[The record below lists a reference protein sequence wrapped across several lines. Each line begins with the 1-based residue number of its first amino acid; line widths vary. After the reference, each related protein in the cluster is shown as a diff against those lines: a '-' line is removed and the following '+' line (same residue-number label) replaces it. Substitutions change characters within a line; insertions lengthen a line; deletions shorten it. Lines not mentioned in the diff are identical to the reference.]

1 MTASLD
7 RTIGVGG
14 IVIGLVGSGIVVL
27 WPNKRWLGWVLIA
40 VGLIIGL
47 VAIAVWVIA
56 RTRRPDPNEVKFHE
70 LQKKLADLQSLS
82 PKLQLQF
89 GNGSDTCLIQ
99 RPPDPPPEPDWS
111 DIERFKEKYPKLWQP
126 PLNPLNLTNA
136 FREMAI
142 MRLSDYQIKKYN
154 DQLETFFRRY
164 EEYVKGKYSVDE
176 RKSRSIYLDL
186 ELNNSGTS
194 PATDVRILLKVPSSL
209 VITDDPNLFIY
220 PKPPSPPREPHPG
233 ETFRIGDVVVRP
245 HMPIFNPDALL
256 TPSPDKIRWL
266 GETENSDHRVAT
278 FEIRKFNHGFT
289 EPFPKPLIITFKNR
303 ESIKSF
309 SIDFEIHAAN
319 LPAMLTGQLH
329 VVISNQ

>member
-7 RTIGVGG
+7 RTIGIGG

-27 WPNKRWLGWVLIA
+27 WPDKRWLGSVLIA

-47 VAIAVWVIA
+47 VALAVWVIA
-56 RTRRPDPNEVKFHE
+56 RTRRPDPNEVKLHE
-70 LQKKLADLQSLS
+70 LQKKLAALRSLS
-82 PKLQLQF
+82 PKLKVQF

-111 DIERFKEKYPKLWQP
+111 DIERFKERYPKLWQP

-136 FREMAI
+136 FRELAI
-142 MRLSDYQIKKYN
+142 MRLSDYQIEKYN

-164 EEYVKGKYSVDE
+164 EEYLNGKYSVDE
-176 RKSRSIYLDL
+176 AKSRSIYLDL

-194 PATDVRILLKVPSSL
+194 PATDVRVLLKFPASVATSC
-209 VITDDPNLFIY
+209 DPKLFAY
-220 PKPPSPPREPHPG
+220 PKAPTPPRKPQPG
-233 ETFRIGDVVVRP
+233 ETFRINDVIVRP
-245 HMPIFNPDALL
+245 YMPTWNPDALL
-256 TPSPDKIRWL
+256 APPPDKVRWL
-266 GETENSDHRVAT
+266 GETENSDHRVAA
-278 FEIRKFNHGFT
+278 FEIRKFNHGFA
-289 EPFPKPLIITFKNR
+289 EPFPKPLIITFKDR
-303 ESIKSF
+303 ESFQSF

-319 LPAMLTGQLH
+319 LPTMLTGQLH